1 MHIYLSP
8 HHDDIC
14 FSLAHFASRYP
25 GALVNLYTR
34 SRYVAAALDLP
45 ADEAA
50 QIDAVTR
57 LRREEDLRF
66 VQAARLA
73 RHDLELP
80 EPALLGR
87 DWRDLTELDDEIA
100 ALSGRLVP
108 LLLDL
113 LPSGKPS
120 AANLFCPM
128 GIGGHRNHVAALLA
142 IRAAYDTLRTR
153 CSVFLYEDLH
163 YASEAPARAAG
174 LQRAAA
180 VFADCRLAGSA
191 VQLDPAESARKMQWI
206 GLYASQHRTPPREAD
221 FTPASGLAAGLH
233 EIVWRVVPPQA

>member
-14 FSLAHFASRYP
+14 FSLAHFASRYR
-25 GALVNLYTR
+25 GELVNLYTC

-45 ADEAA
+45 ADDAA
-50 QIDAVTR
+50 RVEAVTR

-66 VQAARLA
+66 VQAAQLV

-87 DWRDLTELDDEIA
+87 HSRDLTELDDEIA
-100 ALSGRLVP
+100 TLSARLVP
-108 LLLDL
+108 FLLDL
-113 LPSGKPS
+113 LPNAGP
-120 AANLFCPM
+120 ANLFCPM
-128 GIGGHRNHVAALLA
+128 GIGGHRNHVTTLLA
-142 IRAAYDTLRTR
+142 IRAAYDALRTR

-163 YASEAPARAAG
+163 YASEPQAREAG
-174 LQRAAA
+174 LQRAAQ
-180 VFADCRLAGSA
+180 VFAGCQLTGSA

-206 GLYASQHRTPPREAD
+206 GLYASQHRAPPREAD